1 MARICINLHRTS
13 HVTMVPYQNM
23 AEKAVFLTVF
33 FENYDFV
40 RCLHFQ
46 GPTRHICRGVCD
58 AMSSDIQKG
67 DGFAGQAD
75 LTMFTINAFAFRGK
89 TTAHYGMIT
98 PDYKKT
104 RPQQNLNNF
113 TATAIMVLIFKTVV
127 SKSHTPSSST
137 ALTLVSKLVYPPVPA
152 VFATY

>member
-1 MARICINLHRTS
+1 MTLFDAYTS
-13 HVTMVPYQNM
+13 
-23 AEKAVFLTVF
+23 K
-33 FENYDFV
+33 D
-40 RCLHFQ
+40 
-46 GPTRHICRGVCD
+46 RHAIYTTSDECD
-58 AMSSDIQKG
+58 AKSSDIRKG

-113 TATAIMVLIFKTVV
+113 TATAIMLLIF
-127 SKSHTPSSST
+127 
-137 ALTLVSKLVYPPVPA
+137 
-152 VFATY
+152 

>member
-33 FENYDFV
+33 FENCDFV

-98 PDYKKT
+98 PDYKKLDHNKT
-104 RPQQNLNNF
+104 GQFHSNRHHGIDIQNSCVKV
-113 TATAIMVLIFKTVV
+113 THA
-127 SKSHTPSSST
+127 
-137 ALTLVSKLVYPPVPA
+137 
-152 VFATY
+152 